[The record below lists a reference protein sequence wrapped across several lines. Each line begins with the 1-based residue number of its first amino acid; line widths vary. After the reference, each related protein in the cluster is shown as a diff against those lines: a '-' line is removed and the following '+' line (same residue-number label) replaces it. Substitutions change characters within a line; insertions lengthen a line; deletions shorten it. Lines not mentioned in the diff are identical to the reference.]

1 MKKTG
6 IRVMVLFLA
15 VVMLLSVLMP
25 AMSTLAGAAVTQGD
39 IDGYKSSLQD
49 VQSQRAELQKKLDSI
64 RDDKS
69 ATEEK
74 VALLQD
80 QILLTEQQISES
92 QKLLDSY
99 DQQIEDKKAEIA
111 QLQDQESQ
119 QYDQF
124 YTQTRWMEENGGA
137 SFISIIFQASN
148 FSELLDYL
156 MLVTDIMNYNDK
168 IITQLEQTQADL
180 AQAQD
185 ELQGAR
191 DAQAATQTQLETA
204 KADLDSQKKEA
215 DEYYQQLLADEDSYD
230 SKVAQLQADEEKI
243 QADLADAE
251 EKYKA
256 QLEEAKRQEEARKEA
271 ERLEAEKQQQADQ
284 KPSDGGSS
292 SGNSGGSSSGGSSS
306 GGSSNPVVD
315 PSGNWYWPLPG
326 YYYISSVYGGR
337 YHPITGVWETHTG
350 TDIPAPGGTPIQCAK
365 DGVVTTVVPESAGS
379 SYGNYVIVYHGNG
392 YATLYAHMQS
402 LATVSVGD
410 TVSAGQ
416 VIGYVGTTGS
426 STGNHLHFE
435 LRINGN
441 RASALD
447 LYPNLSFSGL

>member
-1 MKKTG
+1 
-6 IRVMVLFLA
+6 MVLLLA

-25 AMSTLAGAAVTQGD
+25 AMTTLAGAAVTQQD
-39 IDGYKSSLQD
+39 IDNFKSSLQD
-49 VQSQRAELQKKLDSI
+49 VQDRKSELQDKLNEL
-64 RDDKS
+64 KGNKE

-74 VALLQD
+74 LELLQE

-99 DQQIEDKKAEIA
+99 DQQIEDKKAEITK
-111 QLQDQESQ
+111 LEEQEDQ
-119 QYDQF
+119 QYDEF

-137 SFISIIFQASN
+137 SFISIIFQASS
-148 FSELLDYL
+148 FSELLDYM

-180 AQAQD
+180 AQARD
-185 ELQGAR
+185 DLQSAR
-191 DAQAATQTQLETA
+191 DDQAAAQSQLETA
-204 KADLDSQKKEA
+204 QADLNSQKKEA
-215 DEYYQQLLADEDSYD
+215 DEYYQQLLKDEESYN
-230 SKVAQLQADEEKI
+230 SEAAQLQNEEDDI
-243 QADLADAE
+243 RADLEEAE
-251 EKYKA
+251 EKYQK
-256 QLEEAKRQEEARKEA
+256 QLEEAK
-271 ERLEAEKQQQADQ
+271 
-284 KPSDGGSS
+284 KPDPTPTPAPPSNGGGSS
-292 SGNSGGSSSGGSSS
+292 TGGGGNSG

-326 YYYISSVYGGR
+326 YYYISSVFGGR

-365 DGVVTTVVPESAGS
+365 DGVVTTVRPESYGS
-379 SYGNYVIVYHGNG
+379 SYGNYCIVYHGNG

-402 LATVSVGD
+402 TPNVTEGQS
-410 TVSAGQ
+410 VSAGD

-426 STGNHLHFE
+426 SSGNHLHFE
-435 LRINGN
+435 LRINGS
-441 RASALD
+441 RANVLD